1 MIVILIRFVVICISF
16 FKGEGGGEN
25 GFFLM
30 FLFVFVLLIVFNIFD
45 LFIRLEG
52 LFFVVKNDG
61 VCLVVY
67 LWVNIMVLVMLLVIL

>member
-1 MIVILIRFVVICISF
+1 
-16 FKGEGGGEN
+16 
-25 GFFLM
+25 M

-61 VCLVVY
+61 MCLVVY
-67 LWVNIMVLVMLLVIL
+67 LWVNIMGFGNVVGYFMRVFNIF